1 MTNTLVGQRRTG
13 RDGSIRKA
21 GKRLLLEETYEF
33 IVETDDKNADD
44 KDILLNTT
52 GVPIPG
58 LTASDGGASLC
69 VATRASRWPENPLY
83 WTVTAE
89 FSSDV
94 QEDSSGSQSDP
105 TGNPTTWVPIAELGS
120 TTYQFYDIADI
131 DGQPFRNSANYP
143 FSSGIPIPRTLTTF
157 EFEQF
162 EPATTNAS
170 EIADRNETI
179 NEGPY
184 IGMPARTLKLT
195 VNSSTLGFYYGY
207 RVWRVSYT
215 LTHKKENWLYRVLD
229 MGPFYI
235 DNNQNP
241 PEVPF
246 KVGNPERLV
255 SGFLT
260 PQGGKSNVPTI
271 KEFRTFEERNFGSF
285 LRLE

>member
-1 MTNTLVGQRRTG
+1 MMMAPPPDGEDPDRDYVRPSEDDLEAAAAAMRPVFKKHRRGESVT
-13 RDGSIRKA
+13 IA
-21 GKRLLLEETYEF
+21 
-33 IVETDDKNADD
+33 IAADD
-44 KDILLNTT
+44 EDEVWFQVTH
-52 GVPIPG
+52 G
-58 LTASDGGASLC
+58 D
-69 VATRASRWPENPLY
+69 PL
-83 WTVTAE
+83 
-89 FSSDV
+89 
-94 QEDSSGSQSDP
+94 
-105 TGNPTTWVPIAELGS
+105 
-120 TTYQFYDIADI
+120 
-131 DGQPFRNSANYP
+131 R
-143 FSSGIPIPRTLTTF
+143 
-157 EFEQF
+157 
-162 EPATTNAS
+162 
-170 EIADRNETI
+170 RNETI

-260 PQGGKSNVPTI
+260 PQGGKSDVPTI
-271 KEFRTFEERNFGSF
+271 KEFRTFEETNFGTF